1 MQFKGLAYR
10 AHNPYWSF
18 SPTSGEGAK
27 LHGGR
32 FNPKGTP
39 ALYLSFTAPTA
50 LAEYNQGFPHRPQPS
65 TLCAYE
71 IDCEDILN
79 LIDGDQRKIALISLS
94 EIACAWELMV
104 TKKQKPP
111 TWEMA
116 ERLIGSGFAGIIVP
130 SYAKNAPS
138 GGMNIVLW
146 DWQDAL
152 PHQVKLIDDDNRL
165 PKNQDSWRP

>member
-39 ALYLSFTAPTA
+39 ALYLSLTAPTA

-79 LIDGDQRKIALISLS
+79 LTDGDQRKIASISLS
-94 EIACAWELMV
+94 EMAGAWELMV

-116 ERLIGSGFAGIIVP
+116 ERLIGSKFAGIIAP

-138 GGMNIVLW
+138 GGQTIVLW
-146 DWQDAL
+146 NWQDSL
-152 PHQVKLIDDDNRL
+152 PHQVILIDDNNRL
-165 PKNQDSWRP
+165 PKNQDSWK